1 MNQLPEKKKNM
12 TGAWAG
18 LILAGLYLISPL
30 DIIPDVVPVV
40 GWVDDFM
47 VGAIGV
53 LNFFQ
58 HQTKTAN
65 NTLSGML
72 KILKWVLIV
81 VTVIAVLLILLFG
94 AMIFSLFTK

>member
-18 LILAGLYLISPL
+18 LILAALYLISPL
-30 DIIPDVVPVV
+30 DIVPDVVPVA
-40 GWVDDFM
+40 GWLDDIM
-47 VGAIGV
+47 IAGIGV

-58 HQTKTAN
+58 QQTKTAN
-65 NTLSGML
+65 NTLSGMFKL
-72 KILKWVLIV
+72 LKWLLIV